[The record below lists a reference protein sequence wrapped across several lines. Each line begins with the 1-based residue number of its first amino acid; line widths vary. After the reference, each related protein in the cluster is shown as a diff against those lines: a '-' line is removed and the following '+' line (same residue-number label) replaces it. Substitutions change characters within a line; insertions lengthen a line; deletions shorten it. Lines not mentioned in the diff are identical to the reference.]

1 MSPSRHAFMV
11 LGRPVVVPVK
21 HVQVYIH
28 YSTSLKTN
36 SWVPCSRLMTE
47 TPKIKVNSIFYTGR
61 EPLAALTVNVCM
73 FSTWNHQCVSMSI
86 CLFVSG
92 FGAHARKRKPS
103 GVDAVSVSGVCA
115 FGAFGDVG
123 KSSIKCA
130 SSAGAT
136 RGLLF
141 LEGCWLDISR
151 YPCAFNHACGLH
163 RICRL
168 SLPSFFLFQTQ

>member
-1 MSPSRHAFMV
+1 MCPMLHSFKYKFKNQFWGT
-11 LGRPVVVPVK
+11 LF
-21 HVQVYIH
+21 HVDDMDTKNESELQIL
-28 YSTSLKTN
+28 STS
-36 SWVPCSRLMTE
+36 VP
-47 TPKIKVNSIFYTGR
+47 F
-61 EPLAALTVNVCM
+61 AALTVNVCM
-73 FSTWNHQCVSMSI
+73 FSILNQPCVSMST

-92 FGAHARKRKPS
+92 FGADARKRKPS

-123 KSSIKCA
+123 KSSHKCA

-141 LEGCWLDISR
+141 LEGCCLDILR
-151 YPCAFNHACGLH
+151 YPCAFNHGCGLH

-168 SLPSFFLFQTQ
+168 SLPPPTLCLFRFQN